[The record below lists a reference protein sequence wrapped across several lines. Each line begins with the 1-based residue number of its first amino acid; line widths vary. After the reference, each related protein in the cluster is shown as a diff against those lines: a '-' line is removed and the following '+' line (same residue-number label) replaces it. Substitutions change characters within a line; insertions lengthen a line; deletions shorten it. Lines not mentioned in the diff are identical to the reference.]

1 MIFGLSGGRHSRP
14 KAAPRREGQEKP
26 VAKAQLAADGAYKD
40 NKNRRLKDNAC
51 SADCGKPGGQTRP
64 RSASTK
70 SCGTAVPQTQGV
82 LAHLHKIQTRRSESG
97 FPELRSHRRDDLWF
111 SAGSTSFINCL
122 SQK

>member
-1 MIFGLSGGRHSRP
+1 MKTTRTADSRTTPVVPTAENLAAKQDQDLRAP
-14 KAAPRREGQEKP
+14 KAAEQDR
-26 VAKAQLAADGAYKD
+26 
-40 NKNRRLKDNAC
+40 
-51 SADCGKPGGQTRP
+51 
-64 RSASTK
+64 
-70 SCGTAVPQTQGV
+70 TAVPQIQGV